1 MYDFICDVDF
11 MKNILGE
18 YYNFA
23 FNTDILSLKNLYE
36 IHNGILNPILENIIK
51 VAVKHVNDCKV
62 FKKLRDDF

>member
-11 MKNILGE
+11 MKNNLGE

-36 IHNGILNPILENIIK
+36 IHNGVLNPILENIIK
-51 VAVKHVNDCKV
+51 VVVKHVNDCKV
-62 FKKLRDDF
+62 FLKNKR